1 MPGVGP
7 GNPGSEQVD
16 GTPAPK
22 KSLNSGASDPPLAA
36 RDAAEP
42 GDSAAAGER
51 HPVPDQ
57 ADAQGDAGP
66 EERELAALPLHDI
79 HLARLTVIL
88 THL

>member
-1 MPGVGP
+1 MGP
-7 GNPGSEQVD
+7 GNPGPEQVD
-16 GTPAPK
+16 GTPAPQ
-22 KSLNSGASDPPLAA
+22 KSLNPGASDHPLAA
-36 RDAAEP
+36 REAEES

-57 ADAQGDAGP
+57 ADAQVGAGP